1 MAGSPDGLACW
12 PLTHATRCAQGVVDA
27 RASIAAAAVAARE
40 VGANLELEGG
50 VELRRVSFAYPHRPE
65 RLVLKEFN
73 LVVPQGTS
81 CALVGWAVLC
91 LM

>member
-1 MAGSPDGLACW
+1 M
-12 PLTHATRCAQGVVDA
+12 DA
-27 RASIAAAAVAARE
+27 RASVVAAAVAARE

-50 VELRRVSFAYPHRPE
+50 VELRRVAFAYPHRPE

-81 CALVGWAVLC
+81 CALVSAVPDFC
-91 LM
+91 ACEPGGCRGRRPKMA